1 MILVTGGTGLVGSH
15 LLQVLTQ
22 QALPVKAIYR
32 GNTPPALLQDKVQ
45 WVQANLLDVVAL
57 ENAFNNVT
65 QVYHCAATVS
75 FNPKRKQELHQTNI
89 VGTANIVNACINNG
103 VEKLVYVSSVAAL
116 GRIRDDVA
124 IDETMNWTEETGNS
138 EYGKTKYLAEMEV
151 WRGIA
156 EGLQA
161 VIVNPV
167 IILGSADWNKGSTEI
182 FQSAYKQFPWYTT
195 GTTGFVDVQDVVKA
209 MIALMNST
217 ITAERFILSAATI
230 SYKEIFTLIAKAF
243 NKKPPYKKVTPFIA
257 ALVWRIEA
265 IKYFFTGKP
274 PLLTRETTKTALTK
288 ASFNNTKLLEHLPN
302 FTYTPLETTVARI
315 CKELKEK
322 YQL

>member
-116 GRIRDDVA
+116 GRIREDVA

-182 FQSAYKQFPWYTT
+182 FQSAYKEFPWYTT

>member
-103 VEKLVYVSSVAAL
+103 VKKLVYVSSVAAL
-116 GRIRDDVA
+116 GRIREDVA

-182 FQSAYKQFPWYTT
+182 FQSAYKEFPWYTT

-288 ASFNNTKLLEHLPN
+288 ASFNNKKLLQYLPN

-315 CKELKEK
+315 CKELQQK